1 MQLQPHNFSFPRS
14 HRLSG
19 NNQFAAVY
27 QAKMRKNAGP
37 ISILTK
43 PNDLPHNRLG
53 LSVSRKVGNA
63 IKRSRIKRLLRES
76 YRLTQHQQPTAYDI
90 VIVVRPHAPF
100 LSLTDYQTH
109 LLAALKDA
117 DKNWQHRQ
125 RRKSP
130 PDKKPNA

>member
-1 MQLQPHNFSFPRS
+1 MPPAPHTFSFPRA

-37 ISILTK
+37 IAVLTK

-63 IKRSRIKRLLRES
+63 IIRNRIKRLLRDA
-76 YRLTQHQQPTAYDI
+76 YRLTQHDQPKSYDI
-90 VIVVRPHAPF
+90 IIAPRPTRKGTDPK
-100 LSLTDYQTH
+100 SQILTLVEYQTH
-109 LLAALKDA
+109 LLTALTESHQ
-117 DKNWQHRQ
+117 NWQ
-125 RRKSP
+125 RRLK
-130 PDKKPNA
+130 